1 MLHEFR
7 RSLVPA
13 VNERFF
19 YGWTLVGV
27 ASLALFASGPGQSHT
42 FGVFSPEISRDL
54 GISTTQI
61 TLAYGLA
68 TLVAAFALPLMGRLV
83 DRFGPRTMLIAIVL
97 ALGAACLFFGAAANL
112 LWLSLG
118 FAILRFLGQ
127 GSLALACAN
136 MISQWFS
143 RSRGFAMSLMAAG
156 FGVSI
161 FVHPLLSQT
170 LLELYDWRTAWVIL
184 GVMTWVLMLP
194 PVLILVFDSPEP
206 LGLRPDGEA
215 ARDDDEVS
223 TGRRAE
229 IPGLSLREALRTRT
243 FYILTFGWTSIA
255 GLVTLLHYHQKLLLT
270 RQGIPVD
277 LAVSAFSITAVSM
290 LIAMPF
296 VGRLFDRF
304 RTRYVYGAALALTG
318 CSLIAVT
325 QVQDTVSL
333 VVYAVLFGVNN
344 AFSMTVF
351 GYIWPR
357 YFGRKHLGSIQGVGQ
372 MVGVVGASVG
382 PLPVGLAIDFG
393 WDPALTVQALAVY
406 PLGAALITVLFI
418 RAPAGLTESAHLE

>member
-1 MLHEFR
+1 MLEEFR

-13 VNERFF
+13 VNDRFF

-54 GISTTQI
+54 GITTTEI
-61 TLAYGLA
+61 TMAYGLA

-83 DRFGPRTMLIAIVL
+83 DRFGPRCMLIAIVL
-97 ALGAACLFFGAAANL
+97 LLGLSCLFFGAAANL

-136 MISQWFS
+136 MISHWFS

-161 FVHPLLSQT
+161 FVHPFLSQT

-194 PVLILVFDSPEP
+194 PVIVLVFDRPEP
-206 LGLRPDGEA
+206 LGLRPDGDAPAADAATAEA
-215 ARDDDEVS
+215 EAD
-223 TGRRAE
+223 
-229 IPGLSLREALRTRT
+229 IPGLTLQEALRTPT
-243 FYILTFGWTSIA
+243 FYILTFGWTAIA

-270 RQGIPVD
+270 GQGIDVD
-277 LAVSAFSITAVSM
+277 LAVSAFSVTAISM
-290 LIAMPF
+290 LVAMPF

-304 RTRYVYGAALALTG
+304 RTRYVYGAALVLTG
-318 CSLIAVT
+318 LSLIAVT
-325 QVQDTVSL
+325 LVDDTATL
-333 VVYAVLFGVNN
+333 VAYAILFGINN

-357 YFGRKHLGSIQGVGQ
+357 YFGRRHLGSIQGVGQ
-372 MVGVVGASVG
+372 MVGVVGASLG
-382 PLPVGLAIDFG
+382 PLPVGLAIDLG
-393 WDPALTVQALAVY
+393 WDPAATVQSLALY
-406 PLGAALITVLFI
+406 PFLAAAITILFI